1 MFENII
7 TNKYIYMQKLRNA
20 RIQLEKDRL
29 NNEKVDYYKKCLNEL
44 ECLCDRAEQYTD
56 SLKLV
61 EAAVIKEIHD
71 YQIRKIDYLNDLIT
85 KAISRIFPQRKVR
98 AELKSDFSRT
108 DKVSLLLYDDMD
120 NMFIP
125 YVCEGKLMQYLISV
139 SAVAAITKS
148 LSCSNIFIDEAFGVA
163 RMDHLEDLG
172 DLLQSF
178 VDEGLQ
184 VVVISQNP
192 ALYNSLKRHE
202 IHLKTVDGIYETYA
216 EVSEIKDI

>member
-1 MFENII
+1 MFEDII

-20 RIQLEKDRL
+20 RIQLEKNRL
-29 NNEKVDYYKKCLNEL
+29 NNEKVDHYRKCLNEL
-44 ECLCDRAEQYTD
+44 GSLCDRAEQYTD

-61 EAAVIKEIHD
+61 ETAVIKEIHD

-85 KAISRIFPQRKVR
+85 EAISRIFPQRRVR

-120 NMFIP
+120 NVFMP

-178 VDEGLQ
+178 IDEGLQ